1 MLPDHSELQYKDG
14 EKIADVGDVEDA
26 SVLIYI
32 TVLIFMGFPLFLH
45 VFLCVFCALLKNKQ
59 FDFNFLTHIFFC
71 IILTK
76 HFPTLL

>member
-45 VFLCVFCALLKNKQ
+45 VFLCVFFALLKKNNLILI
-59 FDFNFLTHIFFC
+59 FDSHFFC

-76 HFPTLL
+76 HFSTLL